1 MSRRSGQNGSIV
13 VQSGFYRVRWR
24 MDVEGQV
31 ERQNMSVKLVPVVLD
46 KQGRPKPASQEVR
59 RMAREIVERSGANSE
74 QRFNRIVLGEAT
86 FREQSKVYLRWVV
99 TRDREPIKDVSSIE
113 AALNKWI
120 LPAIGDLPLANI
132 NNITVKPLV
141 DKMKK
146 SKSLSARSINKYVEY
161 VKQVV
166 ASLKDGET
174 GEPIHRRKWDSTVM
188 DLPLVLQREQ
198 RRPSLKAAA
207 VSQLV
212 KESVGEEQAL
222 YVWRPRPEC
231 GFQRRWP

>member
-1 MSRRSGQNGSIV
+1 
-13 VQSGFYRVRWR
+13 
-24 MDVEGQV
+24 
-31 ERQNMSVKLVPVVLD
+31 
-46 KQGRPKPASQEVR
+46 
-59 RMAREIVERSGANSE
+59 
-74 QRFNRIVLGEAT
+74 
-86 FREQSKVYLRWVV
+86 
-99 TRDREPIKDVSSIE
+99 
-113 AALNKWI
+113 
-120 LPAIGDLPLANI
+120 LPLANI